1 MKFGACVW
9 PFDWRPPYEDTVRR
23 IAGLGFRA
31 VELIA
36 WDRDALDEYY
46 TPQRIRNLRK
56 LLADE
61 GVKLSEFVSTPP
73 GMSSPDPAAREQ
85 AVEHFK
91 RLVEVGVE
99 LGTKLV
105 NSVAPTPFAMPFP
118 PITEKH
124 LRQEWTLDF
133 GADRDW
139 AQNWVDYVDVM
150 RRCCDLCEDAGVKY
164 ALEPHPYRLMR
175 NAASMMRLLD
185 HVGSP
190 ALGMNFDPS
199 HLFPMGEIPQMV
211 IYEVGERVFHTHFSD
226 NDGTSNVHW
235 RPGKGKIDWRG
246 VLQALQDVGYD
257 NVISIELEDVPGVSR
272 PPVPGQAGQ
281 PSTEALDREYL
292 LAKEYLL
299 GLCQELG
306 ILVEE

>member
-9 PFDWRPPYEDTVRR
+9 PFDWQQPYEDTVRR

-36 WDRDALDEYY
+36 WNRDVLEEYY
-46 TPQRIRNLRK
+46 TPHRIRDLRK

-61 GVKLSEFVSTPP
+61 GLELSEFVSTPR
-73 GMSSPDPAAREQ
+73 GMSSPDPAARDQ

-99 LGTKLV
+99 LGAKLV
-105 NSVAPTPFAMPFP
+105 NSVAPTPFDMPFP
-118 PITEKH
+118 RITEKH

-133 GADRDW
+133 GTGRDW
-139 AQNWVDYVDVM
+139 TQNWADYVDVV
-150 RRCCDLCEDAGVKY
+150 RRFCDLCEDAEVRY

-175 NAASMMRLLD
+175 NAASMMRLMD

-235 RPGKGKIDWRG
+235 RPGKGKIDWHG
-246 VLQALQDVGYD
+246 VLQALKDVGYD

-272 PPVPGQAGQ
+272 PGQ
-281 PSTEALDREYL
+281 PSTGALDREFVL
-292 LAKEYLL
+292 SKEYLSE
-299 GLCQELG
+299 LCQELG
-306 ILVEE
+306 IPVEE